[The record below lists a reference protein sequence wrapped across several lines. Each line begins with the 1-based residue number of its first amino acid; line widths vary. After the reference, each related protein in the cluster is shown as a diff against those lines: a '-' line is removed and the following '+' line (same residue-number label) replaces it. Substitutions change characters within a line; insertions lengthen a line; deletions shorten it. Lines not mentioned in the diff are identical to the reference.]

1 MLEFLALNDFF
12 SPLYEKKPILQGEF
26 EDFKR
31 TFATYKANLNAN
43 AEQNEDALVANALA
57 PFLQGL
63 QFKTSIKA
71 KQEGKSEV
79 DLILL
84 KNGEISVL
92 VEAKKPEN
100 SKEFFSPQNVN
111 CKALA
116 ECILYYLRQR
126 NADGGG
132 GFNYENLGSKSPN
145 SSIKFIII
153 TNFYDFYI
161 FKAREFER
169 LFATNKHFITLY
181 ANFTNPNSLFKG
193 NTDEFYKETSKLLNS
208 PEYLKS
214 ISQDAHEKPSLKGFH
229 LNLKPILAQDKA
241 DFKSL
246 KPIFKAFHKDFL
258 LDEFN
263 PNDANSLN
271 SAFYEELL
279 YILGLCEVKE
289 SSKLLIKP
297 SSQSANTLYKAILA
311 KLSQDKQ
318 DFERVMS
325 FVVLWLNR
333 ILFLKLIEA
342 NLVRFNDDESLKFLN
357 PNKVRNFKA
366 LSQLFFEILAK
377 KPKDRANST
386 LDYLPYLN
394 SALFQKQAIEREILD
409 ISALDDSATLPYFAK
424 TQIKD
429 KNAKK
434 KAGSVPLLVYIFEF
448 LDAFDFGSDE
458 KSPELALQKEL
469 ISSSVLGLV
478 FEKLNGYKE
487 GSFYTPSFIT
497 SYMCRTSLEKV
508 ILSKFNDKFKW
519 QCEDLKALR
528 ERIDRDFST
537 KVQEFK
543 AVLNSIRICDP
554 AVGSGHFLVSALNE
568 MIAIYH
574 ALGLAQRLNP
584 CELALLSDE
593 LVITKPNGEIYA
605 YKKPKIK
612 NDESHAIQKALFTL
626 KKQIIENNLFGVDI
640 NENSCEITKLRLWIE
655 LLKNSYYL
663 QKDDE
668 GFDEN
673 LNDEIHQMQTLPN
686 IDINIKCGNSLIS
699 YFELN
704 RSLTHYP
711 NIKERMQ
718 KYKSVIKDYKEGF
731 FDDKMRIEKEIKA
744 LKESFRTFCFKDKF
758 NKEIKAFTA
767 KCEAYSKKYGNFLA
781 KDDENLSLYIAQ
793 SFSFF
798 DLDESKARLEFS
810 ALKKEYES
818 IFNLESKKPFE
829 WRFEFP
835 EVLNENGEFMGF
847 DLVVGNPPY
856 IKEMD
861 NKKLFE
867 NTKNLRTY
875 QGKMDIWYHFVG
887 KGFDLLK
894 NQGILTFIATN
905 NWTTN
910 AGAKNLRNV
919 ILKESQILNLV
930 DFGSYMVFDS
940 ASIQTMIIEFKKI
953 NSIPKSYTINY
964 FKIETKNPTDK
975 HREAILAR
983 QFCEG
988 NLYLTP
994 TITPSKN
1001 IDKPLTFVNSQQ
1013 DEVLNKILC
1022 KGKFQFKADE
1032 ITNGIHPHYDF
1043 INKRINAEHNNKFIN
1058 GEGIFGLSALE
1069 KENLNLNQIENHLIK
1084 PYFDTH
1090 NFARYYAN
1098 PKNTLWLI
1106 YTDSKFKN
1114 PNSMDKYPNIK
1125 KHLDKFKNVV
1135 TSDNKPYG
1143 LHRARDEKFFIGQPR
1158 IIALRKCVN
1167 RPLFSYVDFDCYV
1180 SATFYII
1187 KTDRL
1192 NSKYLMGI
1200 LNSQLVAFWL
1210 KHKGKMQGNNYQIDK
1225 EPLLNIPIIEQ
1236 NSTNQNLVNEIINLV
1251 DKILALK
1258 AENSGADT
1266 NKLEK
1271 DIDNLIYKL
1280 YNLTPKEIEIIEKG

>member
-258 LDEFN
+258 FDEFN

-297 SSQSANTLYKAILA
+297 SSQSANTLYNAILA

-434 KAGSVPLLVYIFEF
+434 KVGSVPLLVYIFEF

-497 SYMCRTSLEKV
+497 SYMCRASLEKV
-508 ILSKFNDKFKW
+508 VLSKFNDKFKW

-537 KVQEFK
+537 KAQEFK

-798 DLDESKARLEFS
+798 DFDENKARLEFS

-856 IKEMD
+856 VLILKEHKDYIKYKQSYKTASGGKI
-861 NKKLFE
+861 NLYNLFFE
-867 NTKNLRTY
+867 NSLKLIKRNGFLSFITPNTYLSGTDTKNLREILLNETSIY
-875 QGKMDIWYHFVG
+875 EIIEYTEKQKVFDKVTQAVATIFLTNQKLSNHQIKLTTSKQGEQICLQDDLRKRNLLLAISPLILKIEQQKARLKDCFDIFQGEVNLTTKKQFFSLEKGENRLLMWRGDNVG
-887 KGFDLLK
+887 KYYPQSQPKEWCDKTASNLDCK
-894 NQGILTFIATN
+894 KARIVMQQVSNQSQKFRTKAFISSEN
-905 NWTTN
+905 
-910 AGAKNLRNV
+910 
-919 ILKESQILNLV
+919 
-930 DFGSYMVFDS
+930 
-940 ASIQTMIIEFKKI
+940 
-953 NSIPKSYTINY
+953 
-964 FKIETKNPTDK
+964 
-975 HREAILAR
+975 
-983 QFCEG
+983 
-988 NLYLTP
+988 
-994 TITPSKN
+994 
-1001 IDKPLTFVNSQQ
+1001 
-1013 DEVLNKILC
+1013 
-1022 KGKFQFKADE
+1022 
-1032 ITNGIHPHYDF
+1032 F
-1043 INKRINAEHNNKFIN
+1043 IC
-1058 GEGIFGLSALE
+1058 G
-1069 KENLNLNQIENHLIK
+1069 
-1084 PYFDTH
+1084 
-1090 NFARYYAN
+1090 
-1098 PKNTLWLI
+1098 
-1106 YTDSKFKN
+1106 
-1114 PNSMDKYPNIK
+1114 
-1125 KHLDKFKNVV
+1125 
-1135 TSDNKPYG
+1135 
-1143 LHRARDEKFFIGQPR
+1143 
-1158 IIALRKCVN
+1158 
-1167 RPLFSYVDFDCYV
+1167 
-1180 SATFYII
+1180 
-1187 KTDRL
+1187 
-1192 NSKYLMGI
+1192 
-1200 LNSQLVAFWL
+1200 
-1210 KHKGKMQGNNYQIDK
+1210 
-1225 EPLLNIPIIEQ
+1225 
-1236 NSTNQNLVNEIINLV
+1236 NSTNYLISKHNENLLFYLGLINSRIFNFYVNYFSFTNHITV
-1251 DKILALK
+1251 
-1258 AENSGADT
+1258 SG
-1266 NKLEK
+1266 LEK
-1271 DIDNLIYKL
+1271 VPIPTINSK
-1280 YNLTPKEIEIIEKG
+1280 NQS

>member
-1 MLEFLALNDFF
+1 MLKFLALNDFF

-100 SKEFFSPQNVN
+100 SKEFFSLQNVN

-193 NTDEFYKETSKLLNS
+193 NTDEFYKETSKILNS

-297 SSQSANTLYKAILA
+297 SSQSANTLYNAILA
-311 KLSQDKQ
+311 KLPQDKQ

-342 NLVRFNDDESLKFLN
+342 NLVRFNDNESLKFLN

-409 ISALDDSATLPYFAK
+409 ISALDDSATLPYFTK

-497 SYMCRTSLEKV
+497 SYMCRASLEKV
-508 ILSKFNDKFKW
+508 VLSKFNDKFKW

-537 KVQEFK
+537 KAQEFK

-663 QKDDE
+663 QKDDD

-758 NKEIKAFTA
+758 NKEIKVFTA

-781 KDDENLSLYIAQ
+781 KDDANLSLYIAQ

-798 DLDESKARLEFS
+798 DFDESKARLEFS

-856 IKEMD
+856 VLILKEHKDYIKYKQSYKTASGGKI
-861 NKKLFE
+861 NLYNLFFE
-867 NTKNLRTY
+867 NSLKLIKRNGFLSFITPNTYLSGTDTKNLREILLNETSIY
-875 QGKMDIWYHFVG
+875 EIIEYTEKQKVFDKVTQAVATIFLTNQKLSNHQIKLTTSKQGEQICLQDDLRKRNLLLAISPLILKIEQQKARLKDCFDIFQGEVNLTTKKQFFSLEKGENRLLMWRGDNVG
-887 KGFDLLK
+887 KYYPQSQPKEWCDKTASNLDCK
-894 NQGILTFIATN
+894 KARIVMQQVSNQSQKFRTKAFISSEN
-905 NWTTN
+905 
-910 AGAKNLRNV
+910 
-919 ILKESQILNLV
+919 
-930 DFGSYMVFDS
+930 
-940 ASIQTMIIEFKKI
+940 
-953 NSIPKSYTINY
+953 
-964 FKIETKNPTDK
+964 
-975 HREAILAR
+975 
-983 QFCEG
+983 
-988 NLYLTP
+988 
-994 TITPSKN
+994 
-1001 IDKPLTFVNSQQ
+1001 
-1013 DEVLNKILC
+1013 
-1022 KGKFQFKADE
+1022 
-1032 ITNGIHPHYDF
+1032 F
-1043 INKRINAEHNNKFIN
+1043 IC
-1058 GEGIFGLSALE
+1058 G
-1069 KENLNLNQIENHLIK
+1069 
-1084 PYFDTH
+1084 
-1090 NFARYYAN
+1090 
-1098 PKNTLWLI
+1098 
-1106 YTDSKFKN
+1106 
-1114 PNSMDKYPNIK
+1114 
-1125 KHLDKFKNVV
+1125 
-1135 TSDNKPYG
+1135 
-1143 LHRARDEKFFIGQPR
+1143 
-1158 IIALRKCVN
+1158 
-1167 RPLFSYVDFDCYV
+1167 
-1180 SATFYII
+1180 
-1187 KTDRL
+1187 
-1192 NSKYLMGI
+1192 
-1200 LNSQLVAFWL
+1200 
-1210 KHKGKMQGNNYQIDK
+1210 
-1225 EPLLNIPIIEQ
+1225 
-1236 NSTNQNLVNEIINLV
+1236 NSTNYLISKHNENLLFYLGLINSQVFNFYFNYFSFTNHLTVSGLEKVPIPTINSKNQSLVDKIINLV

-1258 AENSGADT
+1258 AQNSSADT

-1280 YNLTPKEIEIIEKG
+1280 YNLSPSEIQIIKGKNE

>member
-1 MLEFLALNDFF
+1 ML
-12 SPLYEKKPILQGEF
+12 
-26 EDFKR
+26 
-31 TFATYKANLNAN
+31 T
-43 AEQNEDALVANALA
+43 
-57 PFLQGL
+57 
-63 QFKTSIKA
+63 
-71 KQEGKSEV
+71 
-79 DLILL
+79 
-84 KNGEISVL
+84 
-92 VEAKKPEN
+92 
-100 SKEFFSPQNVN
+100 
-111 CKALA
+111 
-116 ECILYYLRQR
+116 
-126 NADGGG
+126 GGG

-246 KPIFKAFHKDFL
+246 KPVFKAFHKDFL

-297 SSQSANTLYKAILA
+297 SSQSANTLYNAILA
-311 KLSQDKQ
+311 KLPQDKQ

-394 SALFQKQAIEREILD
+394 SALFQKQAIEREMLD

-434 KAGSVPLLVYIFEF
+434 KVGSVPLLVYIFEF

-497 SYMCRTSLEKV
+497 SYMCRVSLEKV

-528 ERIDRDFST
+528 EPIDRDFST
-537 KVQEFK
+537 KAQEFK

-574 ALGLAQRLNP
+574 TLGLAQRLNP

-758 NKEIKAFTA
+758 NKEITAFTA

-798 DLDESKARLEFS
+798 DFDESKARLEFS

-856 IKEMD
+856 IDYRKIDEQTKGVLAKNSVIYKD
-861 NKKLFE
+861 NKEGSIYVYFIERSKEILSKNGSMIFINPISYICQE
-867 NTKNLRTY
+867 AGFGLRNFIDKNL
-875 QGKMDIWYHFVG
+875 
-887 KGFDLLK
+887 
-894 NQGILTFIATN
+894 
-905 NWTTN
+905 
-910 AGAKNLRNV
+910 
-919 ILKESQILNLV
+919 SLNLMLNV
-930 DFGSYMVFDS
+930 SNLKVFDS
-940 ASIQTMIIEFKKI
+940 AATYTCINHFTHKNKECKTLKFGVAKEKGDLSTINLQEIEQCKIENLSLLLNPITTKIFKANYPKLNEFCEIFCGLSKAGFRTGVEFDKKETNRPFLEASDIFRYEFKQGKFLSQIPFYYSQDKI
-953 NSIPKSYTINY
+953 NIFEKKEIIFMARMTNFIRCCVAPSGY
-964 FKIETKNPTDK
+964 FGGK
-975 HREAILAR
+975 
-983 QFCEG
+983 
-988 NLYLTP
+988 
-994 TITPSKN
+994 
-1001 IDKPLTFVNSQQ
+1001 VN
-1013 DEVLNKILC
+1013 VL
-1022 KGKFQFKADE
+1022 
-1032 ITNGIHPHYDF
+1032 YDF
-1043 INKRINAEHNNKFIN
+1043 KVDKRYIL
-1058 GEGIFGLSALE
+1058 GL
-1069 KENLNLNQIENHLIK
+1069 
-1084 PYFDTH
+1084 
-1090 NFARYYAN
+1090 
-1098 PKNTLWLI
+1098 
-1106 YTDSKFKN
+1106 
-1114 PNSMDKYPNIK
+1114 
-1125 KHLDKFKNVV
+1125 
-1135 TSDNKPYG
+1135 
-1143 LHRARDEKFFIGQPR
+1143 
-1158 IIALRKCVN
+1158 
-1167 RPLFSYVDFDCYV
+1167 
-1180 SATFYII
+1180 
-1187 KTDRL
+1187 L
-1192 NSKYLMGI
+1192 NSKLM
-1200 LNSQLVAFWL
+1200 SYFYAQKYFAS
-1210 KHKGKMQGNNYQIDK
+1210 HMQGGAFGFDTLSVGNLPIPKITK
-1225 EPLLNIPIIEQ
+1225 E
-1236 NSTNQNLVNEIINLV
+1236 NQNLVNEIINLV
-1251 DKILALK
+1251 DKIFLCAFKFSLVLL
-1258 AENSGADT
+1258 NSAQFST
-1266 NKLEK
+1266 FCS
-1271 DIDNLIYKL
+1271 
-1280 YNLTPKEIEIIEKG
+1280 EI

>member
-1 MLEFLALNDFF
+1 ML
-12 SPLYEKKPILQGEF
+12 
-26 EDFKR
+26 
-31 TFATYKANLNAN
+31 T
-43 AEQNEDALVANALA
+43 
-57 PFLQGL
+57 
-63 QFKTSIKA
+63 
-71 KQEGKSEV
+71 
-79 DLILL
+79 
-84 KNGEISVL
+84 
-92 VEAKKPEN
+92 
-100 SKEFFSPQNVN
+100 
-111 CKALA
+111 
-116 ECILYYLRQR
+116 
-126 NADGGG
+126 GGG

-193 NTDEFYKETSKLLNS
+193 STDEFYKETSKLLNS

-297 SSQSANTLYKAILA
+297 SSQSANTLYNAILA

-318 DFERVMS
+318 DFERIMS

-409 ISALDDSATLPYFAK
+409 ISALDDNATLPYFAK

-497 SYMCRTSLEKV
+497 SYMCRVSLEKV

-537 KVQEFK
+537 KAQEFK

-731 FDDKMRIEKEIKA
+731 FDDKMRIEKEIKT

-798 DLDESKARLEFS
+798 DFDESKARLEFN

-856 IKEMD
+856 MQVPKNVYSAKTFPYSEGKDTGKQNTYKVFIEQGYNLAKDRGEIWLIVQTSLLCD
-861 NKKLFE
+861 IGSKYTRELLLDKTNINSFIIFPEKIKLFT
-867 NTKNLRTY
+867 NVT
-875 QGKMDIWYHFVG
+875 QGVVIVG
-887 KGFDLLK
+887 FNKS
-894 NQGILTFIATN
+894 NPAN
-905 NWTTN
+905 NH
-910 AGAKNLRNV
+910 
-919 ILKESQILNLV
+919 S
-930 DFGSYMVFDS
+930 
-940 ASIQTMIIEFKKI
+940 
-953 NSIPKSYTINY
+953 
-964 FKIETKNPTDK
+964 FKI
-975 HREAILAR
+975 
-983 QFCEG
+983 
-988 NLYLTP
+988 
-994 TITPSKN
+994 S
-1001 IDKPLTFVNSQQ
+1001 
-1013 DEVLNKILC
+1013 
-1022 KGKFQFKADE
+1022 
-1032 ITNGIHPHYDF
+1032 
-1043 INKRINAEHNNKFIN
+1043 
-1058 GEGIFGLSALE
+1058 
-1069 KENLNLNQIENHLIK
+1069 IENNTQT
-1084 PYFDTH
+1084 PE
-1090 NFARYYAN
+1090 N
-1098 PKNTLWLI
+1098 PMFESI
-1106 YTDSKFKN
+1106 IQA
-1114 PNSMDKYPNIK
+1114 NIK
-1125 KHLDKFKNVV
+1125 KFYPNNFEFPLIKKGDMNILNKLKSVKSTLKEFITDSLQGNINTIHLARIKSENSTGIYLMKGENIQRYGFVGNFMNCIESDEILKFLDKN
-1135 TSDNKPYG
+1135 SQSN
-1143 LHRARDEKFFIGQPR
+1143 
-1158 IIALRKCVN
+1158 IIAMQGIHNIDAKFRIHCTLLESKNTNKFVFLDSTKM
-1167 RPLFSYVDFDCYV
+1167 LFVECKEIAKYL
-1180 SATFYII
+1180 IGL
-1187 KTDRL
+1187 L
-1192 NSKYLMGI
+1192 NSRLLNWLFKKTSTNNNINIYELQSLPIPKPNSKNQKLVDEIVNSVNQI
-1200 LNSQLVAFWL
+1200 LEIKKENSQT
-1210 KHKGKMQGNNYQIDK
+1210 D
-1225 EPLLNIPIIEQ
+1225 
-1236 NSTNQNLVNEIINLV
+1236 TT
-1251 DKILALK
+1251 KI
-1258 AENSGADT
+1258 
-1266 NKLEK
+1266 EK

-1280 YNLTPKEIEIIEKG
+1280 YNLTPKEIEIIERR

>member
-1 MLEFLALNDFF
+1 MLKFLALNDFF

-31 TFATYKANLNAN
+31 TFATYKANLN

-181 ANFTNPNSLFKG
+181 TNFTNPNSLFKG

-297 SSQSANTLYKAILA
+297 SSQSANTLYNAILA

-342 NLVRFNDDESLKFLN
+342 NLVRFNDNESLKFLN

-497 SYMCRTSLEKV
+497 SYMCRASLEKV
-508 ILSKFNDKFKW
+508 VLSKFNDKFKW

-537 KVQEFK
+537 KAQEFK

-798 DLDESKARLEFS
+798 DLDENKARLEFS

-856 IKEMD
+856 ISTLDLSKSNTQSKDIYRKTYPNISGLYDIYLLFVLLGLKLMAKNGCFAWIIPNKFLVAKYAKNTLDMLIKEKLLGHCIDVSNVNTFD
-861 NKKLFE
+861 NASVYPIIVLGGNNAKFE
-867 NTKNLRTY
+867 RFFIEM
-875 QGKMDIWYHFVG
+875 QD
-887 KGFDLLK
+887 DLLAQNLK
-894 NQGILTFIATN
+894 QIKFIDWDRFKTFAEFGLKIQSGLAGFQAQSIVEFLS
-905 NWTTN
+905 N
-910 AGAKNLRNV
+910 ASDK
-919 ILKESQILNLV
+919 KE
-930 DFGSYMVFDS
+930 
-940 ASIQTMIIEFKKI
+940 
-953 NSIPKSYTINY
+953 NSIPFAVSGSIDRYLINTNLVKY
-964 FKIETKNPTDK
+964 MKHTYKNPQIAPNNAVSTEK
-975 HREAILAR
+975 WKFWCNEKIVIAGMTKQLEACYIKTPLAI
-983 QFCEG
+983 G
-988 NLYLTP
+988 
-994 TITPSKN
+994 
-1001 IDKPLTFVNSQQ
+1001 V
-1013 DEVLNKILC
+1013 
-1022 KGKFQFKADE
+1022 
-1032 ITNGIHPHYDF
+1032 GIYAIYDF
-1043 INKRINAEHNNKFIN
+1043 M
-1058 GEGIFGLSALE
+1058 GLNPL
-1069 KENLNLNQIENHLIK
+1069 LI
-1084 PYFDTH
+1084 
-1090 NFARYYAN
+1090 
-1098 PKNTLWLI
+1098 L
-1106 YTDSKFKN
+1106 
-1114 PNSMDKYPNIK
+1114 
-1125 KHLDKFKNVV
+1125 
-1135 TSDNKPYG
+1135 
-1143 LHRARDEKFFIGQPR
+1143 
-1158 IIALRKCVN
+1158 
-1167 RPLFSYVDFDCYV
+1167 
-1180 SATFYII
+1180 
-1187 KTDRL
+1187 
-1192 NSKYLMGI
+1192 GI
-1200 LNSQLVAFWL
+1200 LNSKFMNYVFTHKFKD
-1210 KHKGKMQGNNYQIDK
+1210 KHLAGGYLGINKNNLETLPIFEFSDK
-1225 EPLLNIPIIEQ
+1225 SKNLINEVV
-1236 NSTNQNLVNEIINLV
+1236 NLVNQILEI
-1251 DKILALK
+1251 KK
-1258 AENSGADT
+1258 ENSQTDT
-1266 NKLEK
+1266 TKIEK

-1280 YNLTPKEIEIIEKG
+1280 YNLDANEIKIIERA

>member
-1 MLEFLALNDFF
+1 MLKFLALNDFF
-12 SPLYEKKPILQGEF
+12 SPLYEKKPILQDEF
-26 EDFKR
+26 ENFKR

-193 NTDEFYKETSKLLNS
+193 NTDEFYKETRKLLNS

-297 SSQSANTLYKAILA
+297 SSQSANTLYNAILA
-311 KLSQDKQ
+311 KLPQDKQ
-318 DFERVMS
+318 GFERVMS

-497 SYMCRTSLEKV
+497 SYMCRASLEKV

-537 KVQEFK
+537 KAQEFK

-574 ALGLAQRLNP
+574 TLGLAQRLNP

-718 KYKSVIKDYKEGF
+718 KYKSVIKDYKDGF

-798 DLDESKARLEFS
+798 DFDESKARLEFS

-856 IKEMD
+856 MQVPKNVYSAKTFPYSEGKDTGKQNTYKVFIEQGYNLAKDRGEIWLIVQTSLLCD
-861 NKKLFE
+861 IGSKYTRELLLDKTNINSFIIFPEKIKLFT
-867 NTKNLRTY
+867 NVT
-875 QGKMDIWYHFVG
+875 QGVVIVG
-887 KGFDLLK
+887 FNKS
-894 NQGILTFIATN
+894 NPAN
-905 NWTTN
+905 NH
-910 AGAKNLRNV
+910 
-919 ILKESQILNLV
+919 S
-930 DFGSYMVFDS
+930 
-940 ASIQTMIIEFKKI
+940 
-953 NSIPKSYTINY
+953 
-964 FKIETKNPTDK
+964 FKI
-975 HREAILAR
+975 
-983 QFCEG
+983 
-988 NLYLTP
+988 
-994 TITPSKN
+994 S
-1001 IDKPLTFVNSQQ
+1001 
-1013 DEVLNKILC
+1013 
-1022 KGKFQFKADE
+1022 
-1032 ITNGIHPHYDF
+1032 
-1043 INKRINAEHNNKFIN
+1043 
-1058 GEGIFGLSALE
+1058 
-1069 KENLNLNQIENHLIK
+1069 IENNTQTLE
-1084 PYFDTH
+1084 
-1090 NFARYYAN
+1090 N
-1098 PKNTLWLI
+1098 PMFESI
-1106 YTDSKFKN
+1106 IQA
-1114 PNSMDKYPNIK
+1114 NIK
-1125 KHLDKFKNVV
+1125 KFYPNNFEFPLIKKGDMNILNKLKSVKSTLKEFITDSLQGNINTIHLARIKSENSTGIYLMKGENIQRYGFVGNFMNCIESDEILKFLDKN
-1135 TSDNKPYG
+1135 SQSN
-1143 LHRARDEKFFIGQPR
+1143 
-1158 IIALRKCVN
+1158 IIAMQGIHNIDAKFRIHCTLLESKNTNKFVFLDSTKM
-1167 RPLFSYVDFDCYV
+1167 LFVECKEIAKYL
-1180 SATFYII
+1180 IGL
-1187 KTDRL
+1187 L
-1192 NSKYLMGI
+1192 NSRLLNWLFKKTSTNNNINIYELQSLPIPKPNSKNQKLVDEIVNSVNQI
-1200 LNSQLVAFWL
+1200 LEIKKENSQT
-1210 KHKGKMQGNNYQIDK
+1210 D
-1225 EPLLNIPIIEQ
+1225 
-1236 NSTNQNLVNEIINLV
+1236 TT
-1251 DKILALK
+1251 KI
-1258 AENSGADT
+1258 
-1266 NKLEK
+1266 EK

-1280 YNLTPKEIEIIEKG
+1280 YNLTPKEIEIIERR

>member
-1 MLEFLALNDFF
+1 M
-12 SPLYEKKPILQGEF
+12 
-26 EDFKR
+26 
-31 TFATYKANLNAN
+31 
-43 AEQNEDALVANALA
+43 
-57 PFLQGL
+57 
-63 QFKTSIKA
+63 
-71 KQEGKSEV
+71 
-79 DLILL
+79 
-84 KNGEISVL
+84 
-92 VEAKKPEN
+92 
-100 SKEFFSPQNVN
+100 
-111 CKALA
+111 
-116 ECILYYLRQR
+116 
-126 NADGGG
+126 
-132 GFNYENLGSKSPN
+132 
-145 SSIKFIII
+145 
-153 TNFYDFYI
+153 
-161 FKAREFER
+161 
-169 LFATNKHFITLY
+169 
-181 ANFTNPNSLFKG
+181 
-193 NTDEFYKETSKLLNS
+193 
-208 PEYLKS
+208 
-214 ISQDAHEKPSLKGFH
+214 
-229 LNLKPILAQDKA
+229 
-241 DFKSL
+241 
-246 KPIFKAFHKDFL
+246 

-297 SSQSANTLYKAILA
+297 SSQSANTLYNAILA
-311 KLSQDKQ
+311 KLPQDKQ
-318 DFERVMS
+318 GFERVMS

-377 KPKDRANST
+377 KPKGRANST

-394 SALFQKQAIEREILD
+394 SALFQKQAIEREMLD
-409 ISALDDSATLPYFAK
+409 ISALDDNATLPYFAK

-434 KAGSVPLLVYIFEF
+434 KVGSVPLLVYIFEF

-478 FEKLNGYKE
+478 FEKLNGYKD

-497 SYMCRTSLEKV
+497 SYMCRASLEKV

-537 KVQEFK
+537 KAQEFK

-798 DLDESKARLEFS
+798 DFDENKARLEFS

-856 IKEMD
+856 VLILKEHKDYIKYKQSYKTASGGKI
-861 NKKLFE
+861 NLYNLFFE
-867 NTKNLRTY
+867 NSLKLIKRNGFLSFITPNTYLSGTDTKNLREILLNETSIY
-875 QGKMDIWYHFVG
+875 EIIEYTEKQKVFDKVTQAVATIFLTNQKLSNHQIKLTTSKQGEQICLQDDLRKRNLLLAISPLILKIEQQKARLKDCFDIFQGEVNLTTKKQFFSLEKGENRLLMWRGDNVG
-887 KGFDLLK
+887 KYYPQSQPKEWCDKTASNLDCKKARIVMQQVSNQSQKFRTKAFISSENFICGNSTNYLISKHNENLLFYL
-894 NQGILTFIATN
+894 GL
-905 NWTTN
+905 
-910 AGAKNLRNV
+910 
-919 ILKESQILNLV
+919 
-930 DFGSYMVFDS
+930 
-940 ASIQTMIIEFKKI
+940 I
-953 NSIPKSYTINY
+953 NSQVFNFYFNYFSFTNHLTVSELEKVPIPTIN
-964 FKIETKNPTDK
+964 FK
-975 HREAILAR
+975 
-983 QFCEG
+983 
-988 NLYLTP
+988 
-994 TITPSKN
+994 
-1001 IDKPLTFVNSQQ
+1001 
-1013 DEVLNKILC
+1013 
-1022 KGKFQFKADE
+1022 
-1032 ITNGIHPHYDF
+1032 
-1043 INKRINAEHNNKFIN
+1043 
-1058 GEGIFGLSALE
+1058 
-1069 KENLNLNQIENHLIK
+1069 
-1084 PYFDTH
+1084 
-1090 NFARYYAN
+1090 
-1098 PKNTLWLI
+1098 
-1106 YTDSKFKN
+1106 
-1114 PNSMDKYPNIK
+1114 
-1125 KHLDKFKNVV
+1125 
-1135 TSDNKPYG
+1135 
-1143 LHRARDEKFFIGQPR
+1143 
-1158 IIALRKCVN
+1158 
-1167 RPLFSYVDFDCYV
+1167 
-1180 SATFYII
+1180 
-1187 KTDRL
+1187 
-1192 NSKYLMGI
+1192 
-1200 LNSQLVAFWL
+1200 
-1210 KHKGKMQGNNYQIDK
+1210 
-1225 EPLLNIPIIEQ
+1225 
-1236 NSTNQNLVNEIINLV
+1236 NQNLVDEIINLV
-1251 DKILALK
+1251 DKILDFKK
-1258 AENSGADT
+1258 AD
-1266 NKLEK
+1266 K
-1271 DIDNLIYKL
+1271 DITELESKIDDLVYRL
-1280 YNLTPKEIEIIEKG
+1280 YSLNKDEISIINA

>member
-63 QFKTSIKA
+63 QFKTSVKA

-297 SSQSANTLYKAILA
+297 SSQSANTLYNAILA

-497 SYMCRTSLEKV
+497 SYMCRASLEKV

-519 QCEDLKALR
+519 QCEDLKALK

-537 KVQEFK
+537 KAQEFK

-798 DLDESKARLEFS
+798 DLDENKARLEFS

-818 IFNLESKKPFE
+818 IFNLESNKPFE

-856 IKEMD
+856 VLILKEHKDYIKYKQSYKTASGGKI
-861 NKKLFE
+861 NLYNLFFE
-867 NTKNLRTY
+867 NSLKLIKRNGFLSFITPNTYLSGTDTKNLREILLNETSIY
-875 QGKMDIWYHFVG
+875 EIIEYTEKQKVFDKVTQAVATIFLTNQKLSNHQIKLTTSKQGEQICLQDDLRKRNLLLAISPLILKIEQQKARLKDCFDIFQGEVNLTTKKQFFSLEKGENRLLMWRGDNVG
-887 KGFDLLK
+887 KYYPQSQPKEWCDKTASNLDCKKARIVMQQVSNQSQKFRTKAFISSENFICGNSTNYLISKHNENLLFYL
-894 NQGILTFIATN
+894 GL
-905 NWTTN
+905 
-910 AGAKNLRNV
+910 
-919 ILKESQILNLV
+919 
-930 DFGSYMVFDS
+930 
-940 ASIQTMIIEFKKI
+940 I
-953 NSIPKSYTINY
+953 NSQVFNFYFNYFSFTNHLTVSELEKVPIPTIN
-964 FKIETKNPTDK
+964 FK
-975 HREAILAR
+975 
-983 QFCEG
+983 
-988 NLYLTP
+988 
-994 TITPSKN
+994 
-1001 IDKPLTFVNSQQ
+1001 
-1013 DEVLNKILC
+1013 
-1022 KGKFQFKADE
+1022 
-1032 ITNGIHPHYDF
+1032 
-1043 INKRINAEHNNKFIN
+1043 
-1058 GEGIFGLSALE
+1058 
-1069 KENLNLNQIENHLIK
+1069 
-1084 PYFDTH
+1084 
-1090 NFARYYAN
+1090 
-1098 PKNTLWLI
+1098 
-1106 YTDSKFKN
+1106 
-1114 PNSMDKYPNIK
+1114 
-1125 KHLDKFKNVV
+1125 
-1135 TSDNKPYG
+1135 
-1143 LHRARDEKFFIGQPR
+1143 
-1158 IIALRKCVN
+1158 
-1167 RPLFSYVDFDCYV
+1167 
-1180 SATFYII
+1180 
-1187 KTDRL
+1187 
-1192 NSKYLMGI
+1192 
-1200 LNSQLVAFWL
+1200 
-1210 KHKGKMQGNNYQIDK
+1210 
-1225 EPLLNIPIIEQ
+1225 
-1236 NSTNQNLVNEIINLV
+1236 NQNLVDEIINLV
-1251 DKILALK
+1251 NQILALK
-1258 AENSGADT
+1258 AENSSADT
-1266 NKLEK
+1266 SQLEK

-1280 YNLTPKEIEIIEKG
+1280 YNLSPNDIKIIERV

>member
-1 MLEFLALNDFF
+1 MLKFLALNDFF

-26 EDFKR
+26 ENFKH

-84 KNGEISVL
+84 KNDEISVL

-214 ISQDAHEKPSLKGFH
+214 ISQDAHEKPSLKGFC
-229 LNLKPILAQDKA
+229 LNLKPILEQDKA

-246 KPIFKAFHKDFL
+246 KPVFKAFHKDFL

-297 SSQSANTLYKAILA
+297 SSQSANTLYNAILA
-311 KLSQDKQ
+311 KLPQDKQ
-318 DFERVMS
+318 DFECVMS

-434 KAGSVPLLVYIFEF
+434 KVGSVPLLVYIFEF

-497 SYMCRTSLEKV
+497 SYMCRVSLEKV

-519 QCEDLKALR
+519 QCEDLNALR

-537 KVQEFK
+537 KAQEFK

-711 NIKERMQ
+711 NIKERMR

-798 DLDESKARLEFS
+798 DFDENKARLEFS

-856 IKEMD
+856 MQVPKNVYSAKTFPYSEGKDTGKQNTYKVFIEQGYNLAKDRGEIWLIVQTSLLCD
-861 NKKLFE
+861 IGSKYTRELLLDKTNINSFIIFPEKIKLFT
-867 NTKNLRTY
+867 NVT
-875 QGKMDIWYHFVG
+875 QGVVIVG
-887 KGFDLLK
+887 FNKS
-894 NQGILTFIATN
+894 NPAN
-905 NWTTN
+905 NH
-910 AGAKNLRNV
+910 
-919 ILKESQILNLV
+919 S
-930 DFGSYMVFDS
+930 
-940 ASIQTMIIEFKKI
+940 
-953 NSIPKSYTINY
+953 
-964 FKIETKNPTDK
+964 FKI
-975 HREAILAR
+975 
-983 QFCEG
+983 
-988 NLYLTP
+988 
-994 TITPSKN
+994 S
-1001 IDKPLTFVNSQQ
+1001 
-1013 DEVLNKILC
+1013 
-1022 KGKFQFKADE
+1022 
-1032 ITNGIHPHYDF
+1032 
-1043 INKRINAEHNNKFIN
+1043 
-1058 GEGIFGLSALE
+1058 
-1069 KENLNLNQIENHLIK
+1069 IENNTQTLE
-1084 PYFDTH
+1084 
-1090 NFARYYAN
+1090 N
-1098 PKNTLWLI
+1098 PMFESI
-1106 YTDSKFKN
+1106 IQA
-1114 PNSMDKYPNIK
+1114 NIK
-1125 KHLDKFKNVV
+1125 KFYPNNFEFPLIKKGDMNILNKLKSVKSTLKEFITDSLQGNINTIHLARIKSENSTGIYLMKGENIQRYGFVGNFMNCIESDEILKFLDKN
-1135 TSDNKPYG
+1135 SQSN
-1143 LHRARDEKFFIGQPR
+1143 
-1158 IIALRKCVN
+1158 IIAMQGIHNIDAKFRIHCTLLESKNTNKFVFLHSTKM
-1167 RPLFSYVDFDCYV
+1167 LFVECKEIAKYL
-1180 SATFYII
+1180 IGL
-1187 KTDRL
+1187 L
-1192 NSKYLMGI
+1192 NSRLLNWLFKKTSTNNNINIYELQSLPIPKPNSKNQKLVDEIVNSVNQI
-1200 LNSQLVAFWL
+1200 LEIKKENSQT
-1210 KHKGKMQGNNYQIDK
+1210 D
-1225 EPLLNIPIIEQ
+1225 
-1236 NSTNQNLVNEIINLV
+1236 TT
-1251 DKILALK
+1251 KI
-1258 AENSGADT
+1258 
-1266 NKLEK
+1266 EK

-1280 YNLTPKEIEIIEKG
+1280 YNLDANEIKIIERA

>member
-26 EDFKR
+26 ENFKH
-31 TFATYKANLNAN
+31 TFATYKANLN

-169 LFATNKHFITLY
+169 LFATNKHFIALY

-193 NTDEFYKETSKLLNS
+193 STDEFYKETSKLLNS

-297 SSQSANTLYKAILA
+297 SSQSANTLYNAILA
-311 KLSQDKQ
+311 KLPQDKQ

-409 ISALDDSATLPYFAK
+409 ISALDDNATLPYFAK

-434 KAGSVPLLVYIFEF
+434 KVGSVPLLVYIFEF

-497 SYMCRTSLEKV
+497 SYMCRASLEKV

-519 QCEDLKALR
+519 QCEDLNALR

-537 KVQEFK
+537 KAQEFK

-663 QKDDE
+663 QKDDD

-798 DLDESKARLEFS
+798 DFDESKARLEFN

-835 EVLNENGEFMGF
+835 EILNENGEFMGF

-856 IKEMD
+856 VLILKEHKDYIKYKQSYKTASGGKI
-861 NKKLFE
+861 NLYNLFFE
-867 NTKNLRTY
+867 NSLKLIKRNGFLSFITPNTYLSGTDTKNLREILLNETSIY
-875 QGKMDIWYHFVG
+875 EIIEYTEKQKVFDKVTQAVATIFLTNQKLSNHQIKLTTSKQGEQICLQDDLRKRNLLLTISPLILKIEQQKARLKDCFDIFQGEVNLTTKKQFFSLEKGENRLLMWRGDNVG
-887 KGFDLLK
+887 KYYPQSQPKEWCDKTASNLDCKKARIVMQQVSNQSQKFRTKAFISSENFICGNSTNYLISKHNENLLFYL
-894 NQGILTFIATN
+894 GL
-905 NWTTN
+905 
-910 AGAKNLRNV
+910 
-919 ILKESQILNLV
+919 
-930 DFGSYMVFDS
+930 
-940 ASIQTMIIEFKKI
+940 I
-953 NSIPKSYTINY
+953 NSQVFNFYFNYFSFTNHLTVSELEKVPIPTIN
-964 FKIETKNPTDK
+964 FK
-975 HREAILAR
+975 
-983 QFCEG
+983 
-988 NLYLTP
+988 
-994 TITPSKN
+994 
-1001 IDKPLTFVNSQQ
+1001 
-1013 DEVLNKILC
+1013 
-1022 KGKFQFKADE
+1022 
-1032 ITNGIHPHYDF
+1032 
-1043 INKRINAEHNNKFIN
+1043 
-1058 GEGIFGLSALE
+1058 
-1069 KENLNLNQIENHLIK
+1069 
-1084 PYFDTH
+1084 
-1090 NFARYYAN
+1090 
-1098 PKNTLWLI
+1098 
-1106 YTDSKFKN
+1106 
-1114 PNSMDKYPNIK
+1114 
-1125 KHLDKFKNVV
+1125 
-1135 TSDNKPYG
+1135 
-1143 LHRARDEKFFIGQPR
+1143 
-1158 IIALRKCVN
+1158 
-1167 RPLFSYVDFDCYV
+1167 
-1180 SATFYII
+1180 
-1187 KTDRL
+1187 
-1192 NSKYLMGI
+1192 
-1200 LNSQLVAFWL
+1200 
-1210 KHKGKMQGNNYQIDK
+1210 
-1225 EPLLNIPIIEQ
+1225 
-1236 NSTNQNLVNEIINLV
+1236 NQNLVDEIINLV
-1251 DKILALK
+1251 NQILALK
-1258 AENSGADT
+1258 TENSSADIS
-1266 NKLEK
+1266 KLEK

-1280 YNLTPKEIEIIEKG
+1280 YNLTPKEIEIIERR

>member
-297 SSQSANTLYKAILA
+297 SSQSANTLYNAILA
-311 KLSQDKQ
+311 KLPQDKQ

-394 SALFQKQAIEREILD
+394 SALFQKQAIEREMLD

-434 KAGSVPLLVYIFEF
+434 KVGSVPLLVYIFEF

-497 SYMCRTSLEKV
+497 SYMCRASLEKV

-519 QCEDLKALR
+519 QCEDLNALR

-537 KVQEFK
+537 KAQEFK

-663 QKDDE
+663 QKDDD

-731 FDDKMRIEKEIKA
+731 FDDKMHIEKEIKA

-798 DLDESKARLEFS
+798 DFDESKARLEFN

-856 IKEMD
+856 VLILKEHKDYIKYKQSYKTASGGKI
-861 NKKLFE
+861 NLYNLFFE
-867 NTKNLRTY
+867 NSLKLIKRNGFLSFITPNTYLSGTDTKNLREILLNETSIY
-875 QGKMDIWYHFVG
+875 EIIEYTEKQKVFDKVTQAVATIFLTNQKLSNHQIKLTTSKQGEQICLQDDLRKRNLLLAISPLILKIEQQKARLKDCFDIFQGEVNLTTKKQFFSLEKGENRLLMWRGDNVG
-887 KGFDLLK
+887 KYYPQSQPKEWCDKKATTRNDFEKERIVMQEVSNQSLEFRTKAFISDKGFICGHSTNYLVSKHNENLLFYLGLINSRIFNFYVNYFSFTNHITVSGLEKVPIPTINSK
-894 NQGILTFIATN
+894 NQ
-905 NWTTN
+905 
-910 AGAKNLRNV
+910 
-919 ILKESQILNLV
+919 SLV
-930 DFGSYMVFDS
+930 D
-940 ASIQTMIIEFKKI
+940 
-953 NSIPKSYTINY
+953 
-964 FKIETKNPTDK
+964 
-975 HREAILAR
+975 
-983 QFCEG
+983 
-988 NLYLTP
+988 
-994 TITPSKN
+994 
-1001 IDKPLTFVNSQQ
+1001 
-1013 DEVLNKILC
+1013 
-1022 KGKFQFKADE
+1022 
-1032 ITNGIHPHYDF
+1032 
-1043 INKRINAEHNNKFIN
+1043 
-1058 GEGIFGLSALE
+1058 
-1069 KENLNLNQIENHLIK
+1069 
-1084 PYFDTH
+1084 
-1090 NFARYYAN
+1090 
-1098 PKNTLWLI
+1098 
-1106 YTDSKFKN
+1106 
-1114 PNSMDKYPNIK
+1114 
-1125 KHLDKFKNVV
+1125 
-1135 TSDNKPYG
+1135 
-1143 LHRARDEKFFIGQPR
+1143 
-1158 IIALRKCVN
+1158 
-1167 RPLFSYVDFDCYV
+1167 
-1180 SATFYII
+1180 
-1187 KTDRL
+1187 
-1192 NSKYLMGI
+1192 
-1200 LNSQLVAFWL
+1200 
-1210 KHKGKMQGNNYQIDK
+1210 
-1225 EPLLNIPIIEQ
+1225 
-1236 NSTNQNLVNEIINLV
+1236 EIINLV

-1258 AENSGADT
+1258 AKNSSADT
-1266 NKLEK
+1266 SKLEK

-1280 YNLTPKEIEIIEKG
+1280 YNLTPKEIEIVENK

>member
-1 MLEFLALNDFF
+1 ML
-12 SPLYEKKPILQGEF
+12 
-26 EDFKR
+26 
-31 TFATYKANLNAN
+31 T
-43 AEQNEDALVANALA
+43 
-57 PFLQGL
+57 
-63 QFKTSIKA
+63 
-71 KQEGKSEV
+71 
-79 DLILL
+79 
-84 KNGEISVL
+84 
-92 VEAKKPEN
+92 
-100 SKEFFSPQNVN
+100 
-111 CKALA
+111 
-116 ECILYYLRQR
+116 
-126 NADGGG
+126 GGG

-246 KPIFKAFHKDFL
+246 KPVFKAFHKDFL

-297 SSQSANTLYKAILA
+297 SSQSANTLYNAILA
-311 KLSQDKQ
+311 KLPQDKQ

-394 SALFQKQAIEREILD
+394 SALFQKQAIEREMLD

-434 KAGSVPLLVYIFEF
+434 KVGSVPLLVYIFEF

-497 SYMCRTSLEKV
+497 SYMCRVSLEKV

-528 ERIDRDFST
+528 EPIDRDFST
-537 KVQEFK
+537 KAQEFK

-574 ALGLAQRLNP
+574 TLGLAQRLNP

-798 DLDESKARLEFS
+798 DFDESKARLEFS

-856 IKEMD
+856 IDYRKIDEQTKGVLAKNSVIYKD
-861 NKKLFE
+861 NKEGSIYVYFIERSKEILSKNGSMIFINPISYICQE
-867 NTKNLRTY
+867 AGFGLRNFIDKNL
-875 QGKMDIWYHFVG
+875 
-887 KGFDLLK
+887 
-894 NQGILTFIATN
+894 
-905 NWTTN
+905 
-910 AGAKNLRNV
+910 
-919 ILKESQILNLV
+919 SLNLMLNV
-930 DFGSYMVFDS
+930 SNLKVFDS
-940 ASIQTMIIEFKKI
+940 AATYTCINHFTHKNKECKTLKFGVAKEKGDLSTINLQEIEQCKIENLSLLLNPITTKIFKANYPKLNEFCEIFCGLSKAGFRTGVEFDKKETNRPFLEASDIFRYEFKQGKFLSQIPFYYSQDKI
-953 NSIPKSYTINY
+953 NIFEKKEIIFMARMTNFIRCCVAPSGY
-964 FKIETKNPTDK
+964 FGGK
-975 HREAILAR
+975 
-983 QFCEG
+983 
-988 NLYLTP
+988 
-994 TITPSKN
+994 
-1001 IDKPLTFVNSQQ
+1001 VN
-1013 DEVLNKILC
+1013 VL
-1022 KGKFQFKADE
+1022 
-1032 ITNGIHPHYDF
+1032 YDF
-1043 INKRINAEHNNKFIN
+1043 KVDKRYIL
-1058 GEGIFGLSALE
+1058 GL
-1069 KENLNLNQIENHLIK
+1069 
-1084 PYFDTH
+1084 
-1090 NFARYYAN
+1090 
-1098 PKNTLWLI
+1098 
-1106 YTDSKFKN
+1106 
-1114 PNSMDKYPNIK
+1114 
-1125 KHLDKFKNVV
+1125 
-1135 TSDNKPYG
+1135 
-1143 LHRARDEKFFIGQPR
+1143 
-1158 IIALRKCVN
+1158 
-1167 RPLFSYVDFDCYV
+1167 
-1180 SATFYII
+1180 
-1187 KTDRL
+1187 L
-1192 NSKYLMGI
+1192 NSKLM
-1200 LNSQLVAFWL
+1200 SYFYAQKYFAS
-1210 KHKGKMQGNNYQIDK
+1210 HMQGGAFGFDTLSVGNLPIPKITK
-1225 EPLLNIPIIEQ
+1225 E
-1236 NSTNQNLVNEIINLV
+1236 NQNLVNEIINLV
-1251 DKILALK
+1251 DKIFLCAFKFSLVLL
-1258 AENSGADT
+1258 NSAQFST
-1266 NKLEK
+1266 FCS
-1271 DIDNLIYKL
+1271 
-1280 YNLTPKEIEIIEKG
+1280 EI

>member
-1 MLEFLALNDFF
+1 M
-12 SPLYEKKPILQGEF
+12 
-26 EDFKR
+26 
-31 TFATYKANLNAN
+31 
-43 AEQNEDALVANALA
+43 
-57 PFLQGL
+57 
-63 QFKTSIKA
+63 
-71 KQEGKSEV
+71 
-79 DLILL
+79 
-84 KNGEISVL
+84 
-92 VEAKKPEN
+92 
-100 SKEFFSPQNVN
+100 
-111 CKALA
+111 
-116 ECILYYLRQR
+116 
-126 NADGGG
+126 GGG

-181 ANFTNPNSLFKG
+181 TNFTNPNSLFKG

-297 SSQSANTLYKAILA
+297 SSQSANTLYNAILA

-497 SYMCRTSLEKV
+497 SYMCRASLEKV
-508 ILSKFNDKFKW
+508 VLSKFNDKFKW
-519 QCEDLKALR
+519 QCEDLKALK

-537 KVQEFK
+537 KAQEFK

-663 QKDDE
+663 QKDDN

-767 KCEAYSKKYGNFLA
+767 KCEAYSKKYSNFLA

-798 DLDESKARLEFS
+798 DLDESKARLEFN

-856 IKEMD
+856 IRQEEIKELKPRLEKAYEIYSGTSD
-861 NKKLFE
+861 IYTYFFE
-867 NTKNLRTY
+867 L
-875 QGKMDIWYHFVG
+875 
-887 KGFDLLK
+887 GFK
-894 NQGILTFIATN
+894 
-905 NWTTN
+905 
-910 AGAKNLRNV
+910 
-919 ILKESQILNLV
+919 
-930 DFGSYMVFDS
+930 
-940 ASIQTMIIEFKKI
+940 
-953 NSIPKSYTINY
+953 
-964 FKIETKNPTDK
+964 
-975 HREAILAR
+975 
-983 QFCEG
+983 
-988 NLYLTP
+988 
-994 TITPSKN
+994 
-1001 IDKPLTFVNSQQ
+1001 
-1013 DEVLNKILC
+1013 VLNKGGILSFITSNKFARAGYGANLREFLLNKTTLLEFVDLNGLKVFENAVVDTSIVSFI
-1022 KGKFQFKADE
+1022 KGKASLTHK
-1032 ITNGIHPHYDF
+1032 
-1043 INKRINAEHNNKFIN
+1043 
-1058 GEGIFGLSALE
+1058 
-1069 KENLNLNQIENHLIK
+1069 LN
-1084 PYFDTH
+1084 
-1090 NFARYYAN
+1090 YAN
-1098 PKNTLWLI
+1098 PSEKDLSTLTYTQIPQHKLSKEAFIFGDNALFELKSKIEQVGTPLKEWDIAIYRGVLTGYNEAFIIDTQTKEMILKACDDSDKSRKPFSSLRGSGDSHNEAIQKIDCHELTSSPNDKTPCHTEHSEVSKNKGVDSSLSTKAQNDKADCHADKSACSIAMLTERERTAKLVKPILRGRDIKRYSYEWANLWLI
-1106 YTDSKFKN
+1106 GTFPALKLNIDDYPALKKYLENFMPRIAQSGEKGCRKKTSNKWFETQDNIAYYEDFEKEKIV
-1114 PNSMDKYPNIK
+1114 YPNMNKEFIASYDTQRFYTNQK
-1125 KHLDKFKNVV
+1125 CFIITSKNENL
-1135 TSDNKPYG
+1135 TY
-1143 LHRARDEKFFIGQPR
+1143 LT
-1158 IIALRKCVN
+1158 AL
-1167 RPLFSYVDFDCYV
+1167 
-1180 SATFYII
+1180 
-1187 KTDRL
+1187 L
-1192 NSKYLMGI
+1192 NSK
-1200 LNSQLVAFWL
+1200 LNFWYFKQIGATLGANGYEMSKIFVEKLPIPKITNENENLTDELV
-1210 KHKGKMQGNNYQIDK
+1210 
-1225 EPLLNIPIIEQ
+1225 
-1236 NSTNQNLVNEIINLV
+1236 NLVNQ
-1251 DKILALK
+1251 ILALK
-1258 AENSGADT
+1258 AENSSADT
-1266 NKLEK
+1266 SQLEK

-1280 YNLTPKEIEIIEKG
+1280 YNLSPNDIKIIERV

>member
-1 MLEFLALNDFF
+1 MLKFLALNNFF

-92 VEAKKPEN
+92 VEAKKPKN

-126 NADGGG
+126 NADGGGG

-193 NTDEFYKETSKLLNS
+193 STDEFYKETSKILNS

-297 SSQSANTLYKAILA
+297 SSQSANTLYNAILA
-311 KLSQDKQ
+311 KLPQDKQ

-497 SYMCRTSLEKV
+497 SYMCRASLEKV

-537 KVQEFK
+537 KAQEFK

-663 QKDDE
+663 QKDDD

-711 NIKERMQ
+711 NIKERMR

-798 DLDESKARLEFS
+798 DLDENKARLEFS

-856 IKEMD
+856 IDSEYMVKYMTKDREIIKNRFKVAKGNWD
-861 NKKLFE
+861 IYIPFFE
-867 NTKNLRTY
+867 QGLKIGTEKSLLAFITPDKWIVKPFGLELRKAVFKY
-875 QGKMDIWYHFVG
+875 VEIVAR
-887 KGFDLLK
+887 KGD
-894 NQGILTFIATN
+894 
-905 NWTTN
+905 
-910 AGAKNLRNV
+910 
-919 ILKESQILNLV
+919 
-930 DFGSYMVFDS
+930 VFDS
-940 ASIQTMIIEFKKI
+940 ATIDSIVTVINKNTQQKNIEFYLNDKKI
-953 NSIPKSYTINY
+953 N
-964 FKIETKNPTDK
+964 F
-975 HREAILAR
+975 
-983 QFCEG
+983 
-988 NLYLTP
+988 
-994 TITPSKN
+994 
-1001 IDKPLTFVNSQQ
+1001 IDKKLIEISKDFSLDCFYNNSSII
-1013 DEVLNKILC
+1013 DILRKDKISLNSFALC
-1022 KGKFQFKADE
+1022 VSACATADAYKLKPYIKELEKVTKDTLYIINTGTIGKYVSK
-1032 ITNGIHPHYDF
+1032 
-1043 INKRINAEHNNKFIN
+1043 
-1058 GEGIFGLSALE
+1058 FGLKSMKYL
-1069 KENLNLNQIENHLIK
+1069 K
-1084 PYFDTH
+1084 DT
-1090 NFARYYAN
+1090 Y
-1098 PKNTLWLI
+1098 
-1106 YTDSKFKN
+1106 
-1114 PNSMDKYPNIK
+1114 
-1125 KHLDKFKNVV
+1125 
-1135 TSDNKPYG
+1135 NKPYCTKQDFNSHLGKKYNEVALSKKIIIKG
-1143 LHRARDEKFFIGQPR
+1143 LTLLDACLDLKGDIIPAKSTIVVIDDDNTKLKFLSA
-1158 IIALRKCVN
+1158 IINSKLA
-1167 RPLFSYVDFDCYV
+1167 F
-1180 SATFYII
+1180 FYIKELYSSNSYCGGI
-1187 KTDRL
+1187 NFTRDMIGSLPIPKI
-1192 NSKYLMGI
+1192 NSK
-1200 LNSQLVAFWL
+1200 
-1210 KHKGKMQGNNYQIDK
+1210 
-1225 EPLLNIPIIEQ
+1225 
-1236 NSTNQNLVNEIINLV
+1236 NQNLVDEIINLV
-1251 DKILALK
+1251 NQILALK
-1258 AENSGADT
+1258 TENSSADIS
-1266 NKLEK
+1266 KLEK

-1280 YNLTPKEIEIIEKG
+1280 YNLTPKEIEIIERR

>member
-1 MLEFLALNDFF
+1 MLKFLALNDFF

-126 NADGGG
+126 NANGGGG

-181 ANFTNPNSLFKG
+181 TNFTNPNSLFKG
-193 NTDEFYKETSKLLNS
+193 NTDEFYKETSKILNS

-229 LNLKPILAQDKA
+229 LNLKPILAQDKV

-297 SSQSANTLYKAILA
+297 SSQSANTLYNAILA

-342 NLVRFNDDESLKFLN
+342 NLVRFNDNESLKFLN

-508 ILSKFNDKFKW
+508 VLSKFNDKFKW

-537 KVQEFK
+537 KAQEFK

-663 QKDDE
+663 QKDDD

-758 NKEIKAFTA
+758 NKEIKVFTA

-798 DLDESKARLEFS
+798 DFDESKARLEFS

-856 IKEMD
+856 VLILKEHKDYIKYKQSYKTASGGKI
-861 NKKLFE
+861 NLYNLFFE
-867 NTKNLRTY
+867 NSLKLIKRNGFLSFITPNTYLSGTDTKNLREILLNETSIY
-875 QGKMDIWYHFVG
+875 EIIEYTEKQKVFDKVTQAVATIFLTNQKLSNHQIKLTTSKQGEQICLQDDLRKRNLLLAISPLILKIEQQKARLKDCFDIFQGEVNLTTKKQFFSLEKGENRLLMWRGDNVG
-887 KGFDLLK
+887 KYYPQSQPKEWCDKTASNLDCK
-894 NQGILTFIATN
+894 KARIVMQQVSNQSQKFRTKAFISSEN
-905 NWTTN
+905 
-910 AGAKNLRNV
+910 
-919 ILKESQILNLV
+919 
-930 DFGSYMVFDS
+930 
-940 ASIQTMIIEFKKI
+940 
-953 NSIPKSYTINY
+953 
-964 FKIETKNPTDK
+964 
-975 HREAILAR
+975 
-983 QFCEG
+983 
-988 NLYLTP
+988 
-994 TITPSKN
+994 
-1001 IDKPLTFVNSQQ
+1001 
-1013 DEVLNKILC
+1013 
-1022 KGKFQFKADE
+1022 
-1032 ITNGIHPHYDF
+1032 F
-1043 INKRINAEHNNKFIN
+1043 IC
-1058 GEGIFGLSALE
+1058 G
-1069 KENLNLNQIENHLIK
+1069 
-1084 PYFDTH
+1084 
-1090 NFARYYAN
+1090 
-1098 PKNTLWLI
+1098 
-1106 YTDSKFKN
+1106 
-1114 PNSMDKYPNIK
+1114 
-1125 KHLDKFKNVV
+1125 
-1135 TSDNKPYG
+1135 
-1143 LHRARDEKFFIGQPR
+1143 
-1158 IIALRKCVN
+1158 
-1167 RPLFSYVDFDCYV
+1167 
-1180 SATFYII
+1180 
-1187 KTDRL
+1187 
-1192 NSKYLMGI
+1192 
-1200 LNSQLVAFWL
+1200 
-1210 KHKGKMQGNNYQIDK
+1210 
-1225 EPLLNIPIIEQ
+1225 
-1236 NSTNQNLVNEIINLV
+1236 NSTNYLISKHNENLLFYLGLINSQVFNFYFNYFSFTNHLTVSGLEKVPIPTINSKNQSLVDKIINLV

-1258 AENSGADT
+1258 AQNSSADT

-1280 YNLTPKEIEIIEKG
+1280 YNLSPSEIQIIKGKNE

>member
-1 MLEFLALNDFF
+1 MLKFLALNDFF

-26 EDFKR
+26 EDFKH
-31 TFATYKANLNAN
+31 TFATYKANLN

-153 TNFYDFYI
+153 TNFDDFYI

-181 ANFTNPNSLFKG
+181 ANFTNQNSLFKG

-297 SSQSANTLYKAILA
+297 SSQSANTLYNAILA

-497 SYMCRTSLEKV
+497 SYMCRASLEKV

-537 KVQEFK
+537 KAQEFK

-663 QKDDE
+663 QKDDN

-798 DLDESKARLEFS
+798 DFDESKARLEFS

-856 IKEMD
+856 IDYRKIDEQTKGVLAKNSVIYKD
-861 NKKLFE
+861 NKEGSIYVYFIERSKEILSKNGSMIFINPISYICQE
-867 NTKNLRTY
+867 AGFGLRNFIDKNL
-875 QGKMDIWYHFVG
+875 
-887 KGFDLLK
+887 
-894 NQGILTFIATN
+894 
-905 NWTTN
+905 
-910 AGAKNLRNV
+910 
-919 ILKESQILNLV
+919 SLNLMLNV
-930 DFGSYMVFDS
+930 SNLKVFDS
-940 ASIQTMIIEFKKI
+940 AATYTCINHFTHKNKECKTLKFGVVKEKGDLSTINLQEIEQCKIENLSLLLNPITTKIFKANYPKLNEFCEIFCGLSKAGFRASVKFDKKETNRPFLEASDIFRYEFKQGKFLSQIPFYYSQDKI
-953 NSIPKSYTINY
+953 NIFENKEIIFMARMTNFIRCCVAPSGY
-964 FKIETKNPTDK
+964 FGGK
-975 HREAILAR
+975 
-983 QFCEG
+983 
-988 NLYLTP
+988 
-994 TITPSKN
+994 
-1001 IDKPLTFVNSQQ
+1001 VN
-1013 DEVLNKILC
+1013 VL
-1022 KGKFQFKADE
+1022 
-1032 ITNGIHPHYDF
+1032 YDF
-1043 INKRINAEHNNKFIN
+1043 KVDKRYIL
-1058 GEGIFGLSALE
+1058 GL
-1069 KENLNLNQIENHLIK
+1069 
-1084 PYFDTH
+1084 
-1090 NFARYYAN
+1090 
-1098 PKNTLWLI
+1098 
-1106 YTDSKFKN
+1106 
-1114 PNSMDKYPNIK
+1114 
-1125 KHLDKFKNVV
+1125 
-1135 TSDNKPYG
+1135 
-1143 LHRARDEKFFIGQPR
+1143 
-1158 IIALRKCVN
+1158 
-1167 RPLFSYVDFDCYV
+1167 
-1180 SATFYII
+1180 
-1187 KTDRL
+1187 L
-1192 NSKYLMGI
+1192 NSKLM
-1200 LNSQLVAFWL
+1200 SYFYAQKYFAS
-1210 KHKGKMQGNNYQIDK
+1210 HMQGGAFGFDTLSVGNLPIPKITK
-1225 EPLLNIPIIEQ
+1225 E
-1236 NSTNQNLVNEIINLV
+1236 NQNLVNEIINLV
-1251 DKILALK
+1251 DKILDFKK
-1258 AENSGADT
+1258 AD
-1266 NKLEK
+1266 K
-1271 DIDNLIYKL
+1271 DITELESKIDDLVYQL
-1280 YNLTPKEIEIIEKG
+1280 YNLRDDEIKLINC

>member
-126 NADGGG
+126 NANGGG

-181 ANFTNPNSLFKG
+181 TNFTNPNSLFKG
-193 NTDEFYKETSKLLNS
+193 NTDEFYKETSKILNS

-229 LNLKPILAQDKA
+229 LNLKPILAQDKV

-297 SSQSANTLYKAILA
+297 SSQSANTLYNAILA

-342 NLVRFNDDESLKFLN
+342 NLVRFNDNESLKFLN

-409 ISALDDSATLPYFAK
+409 ISALDDSATLPYFTK

-497 SYMCRTSLEKV
+497 SYMCRASLEKV
-508 ILSKFNDKFKW
+508 VLSKFNDKFKW

-537 KVQEFK
+537 KAQEFK

-663 QKDDE
+663 QKDDD

-758 NKEIKAFTA
+758 NKEIKVFTA

-798 DLDESKARLEFS
+798 DFDESKARLEFS

-856 IKEMD
+856 VLILKEHKDYIKYKQSYKTASGGKI
-861 NKKLFE
+861 NLYNLFFE
-867 NTKNLRTY
+867 NSLKLIKRNGFLSFITPNTYLSGTDTKNLREILLNETSIY
-875 QGKMDIWYHFVG
+875 EIIEYTEKQKVFDKVTQAVATIFLTNQKLSNHQIKLTTSKQGEQICLQDDLRKRNLLLAISPLILKIEQQKARLKDCFDIFQGEVNLTTKKQFFSLEKGENRLLMWRGDNVG
-887 KGFDLLK
+887 KYYPQSQPKEWCDKTASNLDCK
-894 NQGILTFIATN
+894 KARIVMQQVSNQSQKFRTKAFISSEN
-905 NWTTN
+905 
-910 AGAKNLRNV
+910 
-919 ILKESQILNLV
+919 
-930 DFGSYMVFDS
+930 
-940 ASIQTMIIEFKKI
+940 
-953 NSIPKSYTINY
+953 
-964 FKIETKNPTDK
+964 
-975 HREAILAR
+975 
-983 QFCEG
+983 
-988 NLYLTP
+988 
-994 TITPSKN
+994 
-1001 IDKPLTFVNSQQ
+1001 
-1013 DEVLNKILC
+1013 
-1022 KGKFQFKADE
+1022 
-1032 ITNGIHPHYDF
+1032 F
-1043 INKRINAEHNNKFIN
+1043 IC
-1058 GEGIFGLSALE
+1058 G
-1069 KENLNLNQIENHLIK
+1069 
-1084 PYFDTH
+1084 
-1090 NFARYYAN
+1090 
-1098 PKNTLWLI
+1098 
-1106 YTDSKFKN
+1106 
-1114 PNSMDKYPNIK
+1114 
-1125 KHLDKFKNVV
+1125 
-1135 TSDNKPYG
+1135 
-1143 LHRARDEKFFIGQPR
+1143 
-1158 IIALRKCVN
+1158 
-1167 RPLFSYVDFDCYV
+1167 
-1180 SATFYII
+1180 
-1187 KTDRL
+1187 
-1192 NSKYLMGI
+1192 
-1200 LNSQLVAFWL
+1200 
-1210 KHKGKMQGNNYQIDK
+1210 
-1225 EPLLNIPIIEQ
+1225 
-1236 NSTNQNLVNEIINLV
+1236 NSTNYLISKHNENLLFYLGLINSQVFNFYFNYFSFTNHLTVSGLEKVPIPTINSKNQSLVDKIINLV

-1258 AENSGADT
+1258 AQNSSADT

-1280 YNLTPKEIEIIEKG
+1280 YNLSPSEIQIIKGKNE